1 MLEIE
6 LKKQGKIKRLT
17 NKTFKFDPRIK
28 DGWYSATYFLKTEK
42 IVEKHAADK
51 IVTMQFFQRKN
62 DVVLCGV
69 DEAIALIKTFAKH
82 PETLKIEA
90 LNDGDIVQS
99 VEPVLKITGPYQN
112 FGFLESLID
121 GVLARRSSVATNVR
135 NVVKEAAP
143 TPVFFMGDRQ
153 DSYLNQQGDGYA
165 AYIGGISAQCTFAHG
180 EWWGSN
186 GGGTMP
192 HALIQIMGG
201 STLKAAEAY
210 ADVFPNEKVTAL
222 VDFHNDVINDSL
234 IVARVLKER
243 LGAVRVDT
251 SDALVDHYFDDK
263 EEKPH
268 GVNPEQIKALRK
280 ALDKEG
286 FNYVKIVVSSGF
298 DVEKIRRFKEAGAP
312 VDSYGVGSSLLK
324 VTVGYTGDL
333 VRLNGQKLAKE
344 GREDIPNPRLE
355 VVE

>member
-6 LKKQGKIKRLT
+6 LKKEGKIKRLT
-17 NKTFKFDPRIK
+17 NETFKFDPRIR
-28 DGWYSATYFLKTEK
+28 DGWYTATYFLKTEK
-42 IVEKHAADK
+42 IVEKHAPNK

-62 DVVLCGV
+62 DVVLCGI
-69 DEAIALIKTFAKH
+69 DESIALIKTFAKN
-82 PETLKIEA
+82 PKSLKIEA
-90 LNDGDIVQS
+90 LNDGDIIQNG
-99 VEPVLKITGPYQN
+99 EPVLKITGHYQD

-121 GVLARRSSVATNVR
+121 GILARRSSVATNVR

-153 DSYLNQQGDGYA
+153 DDYHNQQGDGYA
-165 AYIGGISAQCTFAHG
+165 TYIGGVSAQCTFAHG

-201 STLKAAEAY
+201 STLEAAKAY
-210 ADVFPNEKVTAL
+210 NDVFPNEKVTAL
-222 VDFHNDVINDSL
+222 VDFHNDVIKDSL
-234 IVARVLKER
+234 IVARVLKEK

-263 EEKPH
+263 EEKSN
-268 GVNPEQIKALRK
+268 GVNPELIKALRK
-280 ALDKEG
+280 ALDAEG

-298 DVEKIRRFKEAGAP
+298 DVAKIRRFKEANAP

-324 VTVGYTGDL
+324 VSVGFTGDL
-333 VRLNGQKLAKE
+333 VKLDGQDLAKE
-344 GREDIPNPRLE
+344 GRRDIPNPRLE
-355 VVE
+355 IVD